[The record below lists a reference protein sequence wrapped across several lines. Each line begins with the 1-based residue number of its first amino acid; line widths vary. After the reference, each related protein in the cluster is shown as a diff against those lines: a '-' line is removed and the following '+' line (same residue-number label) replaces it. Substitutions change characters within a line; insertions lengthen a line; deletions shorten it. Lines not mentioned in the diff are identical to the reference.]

1 MTGKKRQNTTKQSDN
16 YPFVYLH
23 LLIEYYLM
31 YIRRVCNIL
40 HFYYISIN
48 IIIKFILENCLLS
61 PISTKKKFKSTKKNF
76 EFPYLYS
83 SYSSTPSS
91 SLPLPLPLSCSFKLR
106 TLLFPPANSSG
117 NFTSS
122 A

>member
-1 MTGKKRQNTTKQSDN
+1 
-16 YPFVYLH
+16 
-23 LLIEYYLM
+23 M
-31 YIRRVCNIL
+31 YNIL
-40 HFYYISIN
+40 HYYYISKN
-48 IIIKFILENCLLS
+48 IIIKFILENCLSCLQYLL
-61 PISTKKKFKSTKKNF
+61 KKFKSTKKNF

-83 SYSSTPSS
+83 YYSSTSSS